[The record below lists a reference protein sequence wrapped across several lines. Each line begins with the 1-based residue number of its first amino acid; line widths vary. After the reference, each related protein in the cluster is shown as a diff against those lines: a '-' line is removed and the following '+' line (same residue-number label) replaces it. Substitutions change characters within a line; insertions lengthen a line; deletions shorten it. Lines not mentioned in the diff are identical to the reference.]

1 MASSADK
8 SRMTF
13 AWKLFDEGDKLSA
26 RKAAQAV
33 LDASPTPKEKQEAED
48 LLERTRTP
56 PFAYLMAGIIL
67 VSAVVLTLIAR
78 RFS

>member
-1 MASSADK
+1 
-8 SRMTF
+8 MTF

-33 LDASPTPKEKQEAED
+33 LDANPTPKEKQEAED

-56 PFAYLMAGIIL
+56 PFAFLMASIVA
-67 VSAVVLTLIAR
+67 VSAIVLALLAR

>member
-1 MASSADK
+1 MGLSVDK
-8 SRMTF
+8 SRMAA
-13 AWKLFDEGDKLSA
+13 AWKLFDDGDKLSA

-33 LDASPTPKEKQEAED
+33 LAASPTPKEKQEAED

-56 PFAYLMAGIIL
+56 PFAYLMAAIVA
-67 VSAVVLTLIAR
+67 VSAIVLALLAR